1 MHEYFFQ
8 RIYFCFQPL
17 KISLLLHS
25 LYNKL
30 LIILS
35 PKQNQC
41 KEINWCSLMGG
52 NLAVTL
58 CFIKDINVGGGLNIM
73 MRDILYTN

>member
-1 MHEYFFQ
+1 
-8 RIYFCFQPL
+8 
-17 KISLLLHS
+17 
-25 LYNKL
+25 
-30 LIILS
+30 
-35 PKQNQC
+35 
-41 KEINWCSLMGG
+41 MGG